1 MTTAQ
6 NLKSLAVLAVLAAA
20 FAAQAQP
27 YPTKAVKIIA
37 PFAPGGGSD
46 FIARAVAQKL
56 SQRLGQPV
64 IVDNRPGAGGNI
76 GTEQGI
82 KSAPDGYTLT
92 LVAASYS
99 VNPALYKLTFDPVND
114 MVPVIQ
120 LSQGPYIVAV
130 HPSVPVN
137 TLKELIEY
145 AKKNPEKL
153 SYASSGLG
161 GHVHLATAV
170 MADMAGIKMAHI
182 PYKGSGPALSDT
194 IAGNT
199 QVILGSVATTLQ
211 YVKSGRLRALAVT
224 TATRNSALPD
234 VPTVAEA
241 GVPGYQVLA
250 WHGLIA
256 PKGTPK
262 AIVEQLNKEA
272 NAVLTS
278 KEVIDM
284 LSTDGLTPAGGPPEN
299 LVKLIVGDISR
310 WKDIVAKSGIK
321 AE

>member
-170 MADMAGIKMAHI
+170 MADMAGSKMAHI